1 MRLRFFHRGII
12 PLLTPFFSASGSQ
25 KTAVTPLEDSGRCH
39 SACRPLRGDQFPGDP
54 RWLSGQ
60 AGTFFPL
67 IVLPRRN
74 LTLRQTHLTFRD
86 CQGIAPRRGGGSV
99 PWRPPMAERVCGHLL
114 PSHSSAPEESHAP
127 ANPPASW
134 ERQRIAPRRGA
145 FTSWARSLSRLRA
158 CGFGMSADFERKLL
172 PAGAGGFPI
181 SWGYDKISAGAVGA
195 RFYTNKSGAKENHLC
210 RELWVWPG
218 RPLQNMI

>member
-1 MRLRFFHRGII
+1 MIGSACAAAFFHRGII
-12 PLLTPFFSASGSQ
+12 PLLTLFFSASGSQ

-39 SACRPLRGDQFPGDP
+39 PACRPLRGDQFPDDP

-67 IVLPRRN
+67 TAQSRRN
-74 LTLRQTHLTFRD
+74 LIPRQTHLTSQD
-86 CQGIAPRRGGGSV
+86 CQGIAPRRG
-99 PWRPPMAERVCGHLL
+99 AL
-114 PSHSSAPEESHAP
+114 
-127 ANPPASW
+127 
-134 ERQRIAPRRGA
+134 
-145 FTSWARSLSRLRA
+145 TSWAWSLSRLRA